1 MRGEMNVDFEEVYDQ
16 EDDVYYV
23 SFKTGEP
30 SFVVEVDGTDNL
42 LLEVGIFSRM
52 PTGFRILEF
61 SKGKI
66 QEVGFG
72 IIVKH
77 MKKTIEQAAKESPP
91 LRNRESQVEKV
102 LQSVLN

>member
-1 MRGEMNVDFEEVYDQ
+1 MRGEMNIDFEEVYDQ

-23 SFKTGEP
+23 SFKTSEP

-42 LLEVGIFSRM
+42 LLEVGMFTRM

-66 QEVGFG
+66 KQVEFG
-72 IIVKH
+72 VIFKLL
-77 MKKTIEQAAKESPP
+77 KKTIEQAAKESTS
-91 LRNRESQVEKV
+91 LRQREVQVEKV
-102 LQSVLN
+102 LETVLN